1 MRHYED
7 SLATSVSPKELFNYV
22 DDFSRFSSHMSE
34 SSWMM
39 GGSTMQISTD
49 EGNGQKVGSVVR
61 MGGRIFGATLSLE
74 EVVTEREPP
83 RLKVWRT
90 IGVPRLLVIG
100 NYQMRVAIEPREN
113 ASLLRVE
120 IDYDLPPTNRWLGY
134 LFGGTYAKWCVRQMI
149 DGVRKRFA

>member
-1 MRHYED
+1 
-7 SLATSVSPKELFNYV
+7 
-22 DDFSRFSSHMSE
+22 
-34 SSWMM
+34 MM

-74 EVVTEREPP
+74 EVMTEREPP

-113 ASLLRVE
+113 ASLLRSRSTT
-120 IDYDLPPTNRWLGY
+120 ICHPQTDGS
-134 LFGGTYAKWCVRQMI
+134 GISSAAYAKWCVRQMI

>member
-1 MRHYED
+1 
-7 SLATSVSPKELFNYV
+7 
-22 DDFSRFSSHMSE
+22 
-34 SSWMM
+34 MM

-49 EGNGQKVGSVVR
+49 EWNGQKVGSVVR

-100 NYQMRVAIEPREN
+100 NYQMRVAIERARTPRF
-113 ASLLRVE
+113 
-120 IDYDLPPTNRWLGY
+120 
-134 LFGGTYAKWCVRQMI
+134 FGSRSTTICHPQTDGSGISSAGRTPNGAYAR
-149 DGVRKRFA
+149 